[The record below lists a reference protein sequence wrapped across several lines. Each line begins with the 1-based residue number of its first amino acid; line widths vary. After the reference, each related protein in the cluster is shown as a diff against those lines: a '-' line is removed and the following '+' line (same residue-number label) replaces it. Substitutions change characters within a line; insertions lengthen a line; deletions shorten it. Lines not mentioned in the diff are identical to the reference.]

1 MPGSTGAGQKLGHAE
16 GGLRQAR
23 VSSNTTQEVDM
34 SLSANIDHLAIAAG
48 IEAVVVDIG
57 SREYRGDDQWHRVL
71 DGALD
76 LFRRTD
82 EKSIRLV
89 VGKHTIVVQ
98 KEGEET
104 VAVVLPTGHAIAK
117 SLRRM
122 IRRMARKDRGP
133 LPKEYMQ
140 EGQAATGQAQP
151 GQPQPGQPQSGHQ
164 VGTPSTSPSAHTT
177 PSPTPVSSPTPTP
190 PASGQPSGGN
200 EDAKPTQS
208 PDRSSTSSSGSERG
222 ASDRGGF
229 NF

>member
-1 MPGSTGAGQKLGHAE
+1 
-16 GGLRQAR
+16 
-23 VSSNTTQEVDM
+23 M

-48 IEAVVVDIG
+48 IEAVVVDTG
-57 SREYRGDDQWHRVL
+57 TREYRGDEQWYRVL

-98 KEGEET
+98 KETEET

-133 LPKEYMQ
+133 IPKDFPI
-140 EGQAATGQAQP
+140 AATP
-151 GQPQPGQPQSGHQ
+151 
-164 VGTPSTSPSAHTT
+164 TPPMGTSPGVTT
-177 PSPTPVSSPTPTP
+177 PSPSPVSQPVPTSPGQAP
-190 PASGQPSGGN
+190 PSVAPQPKTGEEVKPGAASPGTSG
-200 EDAKPTQS
+200 TS
-208 PDRSSTSSSGSERG
+208 DRP

-229 NF
+229 HNF

>member
-1 MPGSTGAGQKLGHAE
+1 
-16 GGLRQAR
+16 
-23 VSSNTTQEVDM
+23 M

-48 IEAVVVDIG
+48 IEAVVVDTG
-57 SREYRGDDQWHRVL
+57 TREYRGDEQWHRVL
-71 DGALD
+71 DGSLD

-133 LPKEYMQ
+133 LPKSRPDLP
-140 EGQAATGQAQP
+140 APSATS
-151 GQPQPGQPQSGHQ
+151 PQPPP
-164 VGTPSTSPSAHTT
+164 TPGSPGVTT
-177 PSPTPVSSPTPTP
+177 PSPSPMSSPSPTPGQSTP
-190 PASGQPSGGN
+190 PAGGQHSVAPQPS
-200 EDAKPTQS
+200 KPGEEPKQGSTPGSNTPSSQS
-208 PDRSSTSSSGSERG
+208 
-222 ASDRGGF
+222 SDRGGF
-229 NF
+229 HNF

>member
-1 MPGSTGAGQKLGHAE
+1 
-16 GGLRQAR
+16 
-23 VSSNTTQEVDM
+23 M

-48 IEAVVVDIG
+48 IEAVVVDTG
-57 SREYRGDDQWHRVL
+57 TREYRGDEQWYRVL

-98 KEGEET
+98 KESEET

-133 LPKEYMQ
+133 LPKDFPI
-140 EGQAATGQAQP
+140 AATPTGPSAPPPSP
-151 GQPQPGQPQSGHQ
+151 GMGA
-164 VGTPSTSPSAHTT
+164 TSPGVTT
-177 PSPTPVSSPTPTP
+177 PSPTPVSSPVPTSPGQQPGVTP
-190 PASGQPSGGN
+190 QPKP
-200 EDAKPTQS
+200 EEAKPGAAT
-208 PDRSSTSSSGSERG
+208 PERG

-229 NF
+229 HNF

>member
-1 MPGSTGAGQKLGHAE
+1 
-16 GGLRQAR
+16 
-23 VSSNTTQEVDM
+23 M

-48 IEAVVVDIG
+48 IEAVVVDTG
-57 SREYRGDDQWHRVL
+57 TREYRGEEKWHRVL

-98 KEGEET
+98 REGEET

-133 LPKEYMQ
+133 LPKETLQQQPSRPGYPL
-140 EGQAATGQAQP
+140 AT
-151 GQPQPGQPQSGHQ
+151 
-164 VGTPSTSPSAHTT
+164 
-177 PSPTPVSSPTPTP
+177 TP
-190 PASGQPSGGN
+190 PATPPGLTNSPGVTPPSLSPVSAPTSTPSATPPSGGQPTVAPQPKTG
-200 EDAKPTQS
+200 EEAKPGA
-208 PDRSSTSSSGSERG
+208 SSQAERNG
-222 ASDRGGF
+222 ERPSDRGGIH